1 MKIIRSFF
9 SWIDNYNQ
17 EQFFK
22 QALSKLFLTK
32 VTDSH
37 LEISP
42 LNSKSKS
49 KPRYI
54 FWKDV
59 DDVKLEEKKLLFIR
73 DQTTFYTIDKDY
85 CIGWYHLI
93 QEIPTGFKS
102 YDYTYVKN
110 FFKSLK
116 GCEIC
121 GLNAVSDR
129 TCLYCDYDTWSD
141 DLLKSFN
148 SKEAY
153 IKQSQ
158 LEHFDPGDEDEPIEL
173 NNTPKSTGFT
183 SNPDWKPLISEADIK
198 QFIRTLQ

>member
-1 MKIIRSFF
+1 MNIFQNIFL
-9 SWIDNYNQ
+9 WILNYNRKQ
-17 EQFFK
+17 LFK
-22 QALSKLFLTK
+22 KVLSKLFFAK

-42 LNSKSKS
+42 LKL
-49 KPRYI
+49 KPTYI

-59 DDVKLEEKKLLFIR
+59 DDIKLEENQLLFIKENHI
-73 DQTTFYTIDKDY
+73 FFKIDKDY
-85 CIGWYHLI
+85 CMSWYQLI
-93 QEIPTGFKS
+93 QDIPAGFKS
-102 YDYTYVKN
+102 YDYTYVKD

-129 TCLYCDYDTWSD
+129 TCLYCDYDIWSD
-141 DLLKSFN
+141 DLLKNFN
-148 SKEAY
+148 SKGAY

-158 LEHFDPGDEDEPIEL
+158 LEHFDPGDEDEPIAL
-173 NNTPKSTGFT
+173 NNNPEGTGFT
-183 SNPDWKPLISEADIK
+183 SYPDWKPLITEADIK